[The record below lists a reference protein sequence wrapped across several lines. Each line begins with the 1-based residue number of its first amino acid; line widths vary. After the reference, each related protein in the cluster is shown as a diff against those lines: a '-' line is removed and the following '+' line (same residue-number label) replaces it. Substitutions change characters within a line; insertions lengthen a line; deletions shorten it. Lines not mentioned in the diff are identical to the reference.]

1 MPQDAF
7 LGKGIK
13 VTVNIQTGEVFA
25 SLSASGNNSQGSGAS
40 SVSATMGWIMNLSE
54 AERNQLGDS
63 ISNAL
68 VDSFWGVKGCYL
80 FCVSGSS
87 SIGGTDPKYIL
98 LRWEWERLATQ

>member
-1 MPQDAF
+1 MPQGAF

-13 VTVNIQTGEVFA
+13 VAVNIQTGEVFV
-25 SLSASGNNSQGSGAS
+25 SLSVSGNNSQGSGAS

-87 SIGGTDPKYIL
+87 SIGGADPKYIL